1 MSTQVVT
8 EPDWHDGTLCSVGVD
23 RGRTLTVQGELD
35 DGSAVRVVVMGIER
49 LRVDTFLEE
58 NIVGEVLIVSGPDS
72 ASSAIEYLSQ
82 GDGESRRAI
91 GKGLH
96 DGYGRLV
103 VITCMIGCRLVAY
116 FTGEFTIESP
126 GRTEAAL
133 RR

>member
-96 DGYGRLV
+96 DGYGRWLWA
-103 VITCMIGCRLVAY
+103 TGRDHLHDRLQ
-116 FTGEFTIESP
+116 T
-126 GRTEAAL
+126 
-133 RR
+133 RRVFHRRVHD